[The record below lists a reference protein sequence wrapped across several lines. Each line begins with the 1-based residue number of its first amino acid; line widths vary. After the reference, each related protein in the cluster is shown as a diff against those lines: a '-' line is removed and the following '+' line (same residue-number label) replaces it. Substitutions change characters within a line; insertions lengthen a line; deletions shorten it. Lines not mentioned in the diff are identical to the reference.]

1 MAGLTCRQ
9 APLSMRPLAL
19 ALALGGGLVGGAD
32 AATNAEIAA
41 LLDKL
46 NARVERLEQDNARL
60 QRELAAS
67 RAQPLADGSAALVQ
81 RVQALEQQQA
91 QLNNSL
97 EAETISENEPALSA
111 RLKAVETQAASLTAP
126 VAKLKALDGFKGG
139 LSLSMVAQRSLG
151 TAQNDKQLGYRAD
164 ATVGLP
170 LSPIGDVE
178 QSLFAQVRLGQG
190 GALNGLSSLSN
201 PNATAFQLGGGL
213 RADDS
218 VALLAQAWYQA
229 DIALLSPV
237 GFSRAH
243 GATRFEH
250 HEAAIAR
257 ALARHVRRVII
268 LADYSKFGI
277 SSRVSYV
284 KTADIDT
291 IVTDARAPCQGLRH
305 CNGRALGW
313 WWASCACAQCRPVV
327 PEPTPVNPA
336 ALGRPRSALPD
347 PWQQGLR
354 DLRTGMIRDMIT
366 IAVQEFPA
374 LGIRTPIIGNVTE
387 QRQRIKHQQ
396 VRIGRAQLL
405 NE

>member
-1 MAGLTCRQ
+1 MGKRLANDQFLRSQISGEAKAVWLDSKSGAGVPGGYAGVLELGAADDAR
-9 APLSMRPLAL
+9 APRNTILL
-19 ALALGGGLVGGAD
+19 LGGRIDAD
-32 AATNAEIAA
+32 
-41 LLDKL
+41 
-46 NARVERLEQDNARL
+46 L
-60 QRELAAS
+60 Q
-67 RAQPLADGSAALVQ
+67 PTYGD
-81 RVQALEQQQA
+81 
-91 QLNNSL
+91 
-97 EAETISENEPALSA
+97 
-111 RLKAVETQAASLTAP
+111 
-126 VAKLKALDGFKGG
+126 D
-139 LSLSMVAQRSLG
+139 
-151 TAQNDKQLGYRAD
+151 
-164 ATVGLP
+164 TVGE
-170 LSPIGDVE
+170 IHRV
-178 QSLFAQVRLGQG
+178 
-190 GALNGLSSLSN
+190 
-201 PNATAFQLGGGL
+201 
-213 RADDS
+213 
-218 VALLAQAWYQA
+218 QA